1 MGYKVPREA
10 WRIIEIKIR
19 RYPDNKKIYETTV
32 DALLHNSSESDGMP
46 RGNSMGNPTER
57 IAIKLAEDRR
67 LERIKKEIDAV
78 ESVYKELLPEHQ
90 KVIRVRF
97 WSNRHKNMPY
107 LWMEPATGYKEAQMK
122 RVCGLFVK
130 AVGERLGEI

>member
-1 MGYKVPREA
+1 
-10 WRIIEIKIR
+10 
-19 RYPDNKKIYETTV
+19 
-32 DALLHNSSESDGMP
+32 
-46 RGNSMGNPTER
+46 MGNPTER